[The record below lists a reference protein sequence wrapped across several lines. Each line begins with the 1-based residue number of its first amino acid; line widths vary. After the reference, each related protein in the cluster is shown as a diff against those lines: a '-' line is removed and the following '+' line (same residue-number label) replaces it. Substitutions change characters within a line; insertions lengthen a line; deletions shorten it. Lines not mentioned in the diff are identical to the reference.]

1 MRERCKVTRPSY
13 PCSPLTATAHF
24 TVEAPTFL
32 LTNACTTDLLT
43 TALLEISTFTSEKMD
58 PDGFKI
64 GVLVSLHDAGLAWW
78 TEDEILQERTSGSIC
93 YTCALFVKG
102 GGIVNKY
109 LPLILNEQNS
119 S

>member
-1 MRERCKVTRPSY
+1 MT
-13 PCSPLTATAHF
+13 T
-24 TVEAPTFL
+24 
-32 LTNACTTDLLT
+32 ACTTDLLT

-78 TEDEILQERTSGSIC
+78 TEDEILQERTSVSIC

-102 GGIVNKY
+102 GGNCQQIFTPHFKRTK
-109 LPLILNEQNS
+109 
-119 S
+119 